1 MTITF
6 TDEQVHHLEQL
17 LDLACKAGGLQAA
30 VVAVPLV
37 LAMRKANQPKEPISV
52 SEPEPE
58 TTPEPAKEP

>member
-37 LAMRKANQPKEPISV
+37 LAMRKANQPQEPILV
-52 SEPEPE
+52 PAH
-58 TTPEPAKEP
+58 TPEPAKEP